1 MNAEHHE
8 MHADVPPNHVFVLFG
23 ATGDLAKRKILPGLF
38 HLYVAGLLPKH
49 YRIIGCARQ
58 ASTMSSEEFRKRAF
72 DATCQ
77 FGTNKPEGVLWDEF
91 EKTLLFATANADG
104 TGDLVETIAR
114 AEKEIG
120 GRVERLIHLAVP
132 PGAFIG
138 LIEMLGTTGLN
149 VDSRVICE
157 KPFGVDL
164 ASAKELNATLAKY
177 FDESQLFRI
186 DHFLGKES
194 IDNILALRFANGLFE
209 PIWNRNHVCYVQ
221 IDVPEKISIEGRGG
235 FFEETGTFRD
245 MVVTHLFQVLSLIA
259 MEQPISLE
267 AKPLRDEIGK
277 VFQSIRPVTAEHV
290 IFGQYREYRDEPGV
304 ALDSETETFV
314 ALKAEV
320 VNTRWK
326 GVPFFLRTGK
336 CMAESRQVVTIGFD
350 EPVMRM
356 FPVDHREG
364 QRHGN
369 EIVADFAD
377 PGSIQTH
384 FLAKQPGPKMR
395 LGPAV
400 MTFRYED
407 SFQTANN
414 LEAYERLILEAMLG
428 NQALFTR
435 ADGIERL
442 WEVAAPVLEEPPPIE
457 LYDKGSWGPD
467 SIHKLIAPDRWS
479 LPR

>member
-1 MNAEHHE
+1 MNVEHNL
-8 MHADVPPNHVFVLFG
+8 MSADVPPNHVFVLFG

-38 HLYVAGLLPKH
+38 HLYVAGLLPKQF
-49 YRIIGCARQ
+49 RIIGCARQ
-58 ASTMSSEEFRKRAF
+58 ASTMSSEQFRKRTF
-72 DATCQ
+72 DATCE
-77 FGTNKPEGVLWDEF
+77 FGSNRPEGALWDEF
-91 EKTLLFATANADG
+91 EKTLLFATANVDG
-104 TGDLVETIAR
+104 SGDLGQTITQAQ
-114 AEKEIG
+114 KEIG
-120 GRVERLIHLAVP
+120 GRVERLFHLAVP
-132 PGAFIG
+132 PGAFLG
-138 LIEMLGTTGLN
+138 LIEMLGKSGLN
-149 VDSRVICE
+149 EGSRVICE

-164 ASAKELNATLAKY
+164 ASAKQLNATIAQY
-177 FDESQLFRI
+177 FDESHVFRI

-194 IDNILALRFANGLFE
+194 IENILALRFANGLFE
-209 PIWNRNHVCYVQ
+209 PLWNRDHVSYVQ
-221 IDVPEKISIEGRGG
+221 IDVPEKISIEGRGA

-259 MEQPISLE
+259 MEQPISLD

-277 VFQSIRPVTAEHV
+277 VLSSIRPVSIDDV
-290 IFGQYREYRDEPGV
+290 VFGQYDGYRLEPGV
-304 ALDSETETFV
+304 ATDSETETFV

-326 GVPFFLRTGK
+326 GVPFYLRTGK
-336 CMAESRQVVTIGFD
+336 CMAESRQVVTIGFE

-356 FPVDHREG
+356 FEIDHHAD

-369 EIVADFAD
+369 ELVADFTD

-384 FLAKQPGPKMR
+384 FLAKQPGPRMR

-442 WEVAAPVLEEPPPIE
+442 WEVAAPVLEHRAPVE
-457 LYDKGSWGPD
+457 LYDQGSWGPD
-467 SIHKLIAPDRWS
+467 SIHDLIAPDRWS